1 MQEMIGIVASV
12 VIGAVI
18 LLAVA
23 LIQWRGQH
31 TAIDATQFVAAKTGV
46 LDFARVVEEDVSN
59 LGAGMAVPDML
70 NTTPI
75 PAGYSSWSFVANQ
88 GGFTASSA
96 AFDTT
101 SATRTVEFYSWA
113 PSDPT
118 TTDIANPLATST
130 YTVRYE
136 WAATGNTV
144 LVLNPNTGGYVATP
158 TYLIER
164 YVNGAKTS
172 ESVDTVTQLR
182 FDLFN
187 EAGASTGTLASVRQ
201 IEVTLMAVS
210 PLGGG
215 EAGMIDG
222 EAGVAPAV
230 SESRWNKMFR
240 PPNLAR
246 KSG

>member
-1 MQEMIGIVASV
+1 MQEMIALVASV
-12 VIGAVI
+12 IIGAVI

-31 TAIDATQFVAAKTGV
+31 TSIDATQFVAAKTGV
-46 LDFARVVEEDVSN
+46 LDFARVIEEDVSN
-59 LGAGMAVPDML
+59 LGAGLTVPDMH
-70 NTTPI
+70 NQANP
-75 PAGYSSWSFVANQ
+75 PGYTGSTANQ
-88 GGFTASSA
+88 GGFTTSSA

-113 PSDPT
+113 PNDPT
-118 TTDIANPLATST
+118 TTDIPSPLATTT

-136 WAATGNTV
+136 WTATGNTV
-144 LVLNPNTGGYVATP
+144 LVFNPNTGGYVSTP

-164 YVNGAKTS
+164 YVDGTKTG

-182 FDLFN
+182 FDLFDA
-187 EAGASTGTLASVRQ
+187 AGNPTNVLANVRQ
-201 IEVTLMAVS
+201 LEVTLMAVS

-215 EAGMIDG
+215 EAGMIDT

-246 KSG
+246 RMG

>member
-31 TAIDATQFVAAKTGV
+31 TSIDATQFVAAKTGV

-59 LGAGMAVPDML
+59 LGAGLTVPDML
-70 NTTPI
+70 NQPNPPGYTGTT
-75 PAGYSSWSFVANQ
+75 ANL
-88 GGFTASSA
+88 GGFTTSSA

-101 SATRTVEFYSWA
+101 SSTRTVEFYSWA
-113 PSDPT
+113 PNDPT
-118 TTDIANPLATST
+118 TTDIPSPLATST

-136 WAATGNTV
+136 WTATGNTV
-144 LVLNPNTGGYVATP
+144 LVLNPNTGGYDTTP

-164 YVNGAKTS
+164 YVDNAKTG
-172 ESVDTVTQLR
+172 ESVNTVTEFR
-182 FDLFN
+182 FDLFDA
-187 EAGASTGTLASVRQ
+187 AGNATNALANVRQ

-215 EAGMIDG
+215 QAGMIDD

-240 PPNLAR
+240 PSNLAR
-246 KSG
+246 KMG

>member
-31 TAIDATQFVAAKTGV
+31 TSIDATQFVAAKTGV

-59 LGAGMAVPDML
+59 LGAGLTVPDML
-70 NTTPI
+70 NQTNPT
-75 PAGYSSWSFVANQ
+75 GYTGSTANQ
-88 GGFTASSA
+88 GGFTTTSA
-96 AFDTT
+96 AFDTS

-113 PSDPT
+113 PADPI
-118 TTDIANPLATST
+118 TTDIASPLATST
-130 YTVRYE
+130 YTIRYQ

-144 LVLNPNTGGYVATP
+144 LVLNPNTGGYVTTP

-164 YVNGAKTS
+164 YVDGAKTG
-172 ESVDTVTQLR
+172 ESVNTITQLR

-187 EAGASTGTLASVRQ
+187 ATGATTATLADVRQ

-215 EAGMIDG
+215 QAGMIDT

-240 PPNLAR
+240 PANLAR
-246 KSG
+246 TSG